1 MSLLRKGLNIS
12 LALLPLTSPAVADT
26 QIPQLLLA
34 KSYQPQSDLSK
45 FWISE
50 KYDGVRAYW
59 DGSQLYTR
67 AGHKIHAPA
76 WFTEYFPSTALDGEL
91 WIGRG
96 RFDEVSGT
104 VRTST
109 PVDQE
114 WQEIKFMVFDLPH
127 SLKMFDSRL
136 KELQVVVK
144 EANLPHLALVPHF
157 KVGNQKALDD
167 KLDTIVAKGGEGLML
182 HRGDSLYQAKRTYD
196 LQKLKPFDDAE
207 ARVIAHLPGKGKYQG
222 KLGAILVET
231 SNGIQFK
238 IGSGFSVD
246 ERENPPPIGSLVT
259 YRYRGKTSND
269 KPRFATF
276 LRRYQAL

>member
-12 LALLPLTSPAVADT
+12 LALIPLASPAIADT
-26 QIPQLLLA
+26 PIPQLLLA

-50 KYDGVRAYW
+50 KFDGVRAYW
-59 DGSQLYTR
+59 DGSQFFTR
-67 AGHKIHAPA
+67 TGHKIHAPT
-76 WFTEYFPSTALDGEL
+76 WFTEYLPSTALDGEL
-91 WIGRG
+91 WIDRG
-96 RFDEVSGT
+96 RFDDVSGT
-104 VRTST
+104 VRTT
-109 PVDQE
+109 DPIDEE
-114 WQEIKFMVFDLPH
+114 WREIKFMVFDLPH

-136 KELQVVVK
+136 KELAVIVQ
-144 EANLPHLALVPHF
+144 EANLPHLTLVEHF
-157 KVGNQKALDD
+157 KVADQKELDD
-167 KLDTIVAKGGEGLML
+167 KLNRTVAKGGEGLML

-231 SNGIQFK
+231 NGGIQFK

-246 ERENPPPIGSLVT
+246 ERENPPPIGSMIT

-269 KPRFATF
+269 KPRFATY
-276 LRRYQAL
+276 LRPYQAL